1 MKEEKKNGKL
11 RLVKEEDVSK
21 DDKSNKPKVIED
33 RYKKLEEIKKL
44 GINPYPYR
52 FDRKNTADEI
62 LKSPEKFKKIVVA
75 GRIVSLRPMGKA
87 AFAHIL
93 DHTGKIQF
101 YIKED
106 DVGADSYKLFKLL
119 DLGDIIGIEGEIFTT
134 KTGETTIH
142 TKKLTLLCKTLLP
155 LPDKFHGIQDPD
167 LIYRKRYLD
176 LISDPEKKKVFET
189 RAKIISAI
197 REFLDSRKYI
207 EVETPILQPVY
218 GGAAATPFVTHHKEL
233 DMDLYLKISP
243 ELYLKRLIVA
253 GFDRVYD
260 LNNNFRN
267 EGIDKTHNPEFTMI
281 EWYRAH
287 ADYNDM
293 MDEFEEIYKFV
304 AKKVLGTTKI
314 NYQGTEIDFAKKW
327 RRITMVDALEEF
339 GGVNVDDMSDDELK
353 ELAEQYKIVF
363 EGEVTR
369 GVVISAL
376 FEEMVESKLI
386 QPTFIINH
394 PVESTPLCKP
404 LRTGDSKFVERF
416 EPFIAGMEVGN
427 AYSELNDPILQR
439 KFLME
444 QAREYPM
451 DEDFV
456 EAIETGM
463 PPTGGVG
470 LGIDRMVMILT
481 DQKSIRDVILFPT
494 MKPKE

>member
-11 RLVKEEDVSK
+11 RLVREEETSQ
-21 DDKSNKPKVIED
+21 DDRANKPKVIED
-33 RYKKLEEIKKL
+33 RYKKLEEIRKL

-62 LKSPEKFKKIVVA
+62 LKDSEKIKKTIVA

-106 DVGADSYKLFKLL
+106 DVGENQYKLFKLL
-119 DLGDIIGIEGEIFTT
+119 DLGDIIGIEGEIFKT
-134 KTGETTIH
+134 KTGEITVH

-155 LPDKFHGIQDPD
+155 LPDKFHGIQDPE

-176 LISDPEKKKVFET
+176 LISDPEKKKIFEA

-197 REFLDSRKYI
+197 REFLDKNNYI

-218 GGAAATPFVTHHKEL
+218 GGAAATPFTTHHKEL
-233 DMDLYLKISP
+233 EMDLYLKISP

-260 LNNNFRN
+260 LNKNFRN
-267 EGIDKTHNPEFTMI
+267 EGIDKTHNPEFTMV
-281 EWYRAH
+281 EWYRAYF
-287 ADYNDM
+287 DYNDV
-293 MDEFEEIYKFV
+293 MDEFEEMCKFI
-304 AKKVLGTTKI
+304 AKKALGTTKI

-339 GGVNVDDMSDDELK
+339 GGISVNDMSDDELR
-353 ELAEQYKIVF
+353 ELADQYKIKF

-369 GVVISAL
+369 GVIIGEL
-376 FEEMVESKLI
+376 FKEIVEPKLI
-386 QPTFIINH
+386 QPTFVTDH

-416 EPFIAGMEVGN
+416 EPFIMGMEVGN
-427 AYSELNDPILQR
+427 AYSELNDPILQK
-439 KFLME
+439 KFFKE
-444 QAREYPM
+444 QSRQYPM
-451 DEDFV
+451 DEDFI

-463 PPTGGVG
+463 PPTGGSS
-470 LGIDRMVMILT
+470 LGVDRFVMLLT

-494 MKPKE
+494 MKPR

>member
-11 RLVKEEDVSK
+11 RLVKEEDASK
-21 DDKSNKPKVIED
+21 DDKANKPKVIED
-33 RYKKLEEIKKL
+33 RYKKLDEIRNL
-44 GINPYPYR
+44 GINPYPYQ

-62 LKSPEKFKKIVVA
+62 LKNPEKFKKIVVA

-134 KTGETTIH
+134 KTGETTVH

-176 LISDPEKKKVFET
+176 LISDPEKKKVFEA

-197 REFLDSRKYI
+197 REFLDKNKYL

-218 GGAAATPFVTHHKEL
+218 GGAAATPFITHHKEL

-260 LNNNFRN
+260 LNKNFRN
-267 EGIDKTHNPEFTMI
+267 EGIDKTHNPEFTMV
-281 EWYRAH
+281 EWYRAY

-293 MDEFEEIYKFV
+293 MDEFEEIYKFA

-339 GGVNVDDMSDDELK
+339 GKINVEDMSDDELR
-353 ELAEQYKIVF
+353 ELADQYKITF

-369 GVVISAL
+369 GVLIGAL
-376 FEEMVESKLI
+376 FEEMVEPKLI
-386 QPTFIINH
+386 QPTFVINH

-404 LRTGDSKFVERF
+404 LRTGDSKYVERF
-416 EPFIAGMEVGN
+416 EPFIMGMEMGN
-427 AYSELNDPILQR
+427 AYSELNDPILQK
-439 KFLME
+439 KFLRE
-444 QAREYPM
+444 QARQYSM

-481 DQKSIRDVILFPT
+481 NQKSIRDVILFPT
-494 MKPKE
+494 MKPR